1 MKKGFTL
8 IELLVVVLIIG
19 ILSAVALPQYQVAV
33 MKTRLLSQTPLLK
46 AIKES
51 QERYYLENG
60 EYSFKLANLDIG
72 IPGECEIVSKEEN
85 SCFCNAAW
93 RIDNHSQQ
101 EAALGSLSATYCP
114 TSDGTYNNCLQ
125 KAKLKITFYYRH
137 SSYPDKI
144 ECHPL
149 TAYDSSGIAAKVC
162 KSMRGMF

>member
-19 ILSAVALPQYQVAV
+19 ILSAVALPKYQVAV
-33 MKTRLLSQTPLLK
+33 VKTRLLSQIPLLK

-72 IPGECEIVSKEEN
+72 VPSECEIVSQEQN
-85 SCFCNAAW
+85 SCFCNGEW
-93 RIDNHSQQ
+93 KIDNHSQNL
-101 EAALGSLSATYCP
+101 AALGYVSATYCP

-125 KAKLKITFYYRH
+125 KAQLKITFYYRY

-144 ECHPL
+144 ECHSL
-149 TAYDSSGIAAKVC
+149 TAYDKSGVAAKVC